1 MSTHDLVV
9 LALVLGAG
17 AFVEAVAGFGGTVL
31 ALSLGA
37 RWFGIEALLAWFLP
51 LNLGLSLALAT
62 RGRHAIA
69 WRALGTAI
77 LPMMLVGLAAGTALT
92 WIIDAD
98 RARAL
103 FAGLVIVVAVV
114 EIAAQVRARG
124 LAGAGDGSAMEPAA
138 GLPPLAQRGLLL
150 GAGVVHGLFAT
161 GGPLAVAVIAR
172 NLTSKTALRS
182 TLAVM
187 WFVLNV
193 IVLTRLTVR
202 GHVDGISLGG
212 SLRLVPAMLAG
223 MVLGELVHA
232 RVSERSFRGAVA
244 GLLLVTG
251 ALLLH
256 ASLAR

>member
-1 MSTHDLVV
+1 MSTDDL
-9 LALVLGAG
+9 LLLSLVLGAG

-51 LNLGLSLALAT
+51 LNLGLSVALAL
-62 RGRHAIA
+62 RGRRAIA
-69 WRALGTAI
+69 WRALGVAI
-77 LPMMLVGLAAGTALT
+77 LPMILAGLAAGTALA
-92 WIIDAD
+92 WVVDAE

-103 FAGLVIVVAVV
+103 FAGLVIVVALL
-114 EIAAQVRARG
+114 ELGAHVRARG
-124 LAGAGDGSAMEPAA
+124 AA
-138 GLPPLAQRGLLL
+138 AAPTSLPPAAQRGLLL

-172 NLTSKTALRS
+172 NLTSKAALRA

-187 WFVLNV
+187 WLVLNV
-193 IVLTRLTVR
+193 IVLSRLAVR
-202 GHVDGISLGG
+202 GHLHADSLTT
-212 SLRLVPAMLAG
+212 SLTLVPAMAVG
-223 MVLGELVHA
+223 MLLGDRVHA
-232 RVSERSFRGAVA
+232 RVSERAFRGAVA

-256 ASLAR
+256 AALA

>member
-1 MSTHDLVV
+1 MTTDDL
-9 LALVLGAG
+9 LLLSAVLGAG

-51 LNLGLSLALAT
+51 LNLGLSLTLAL
-62 RGRHAIA
+62 RGRRVIA
-69 WRALGTAI
+69 WRSLGTAI
-77 LPMMLVGLAAGTALT
+77 LPMMLLGLAGGTALA
-92 WIIDAD
+92 WVVEAD

-103 FAGLVIVVAVV
+103 FAGLVIVVAVL
-114 EIAAQVRARG
+114 EIAAQVRAARG
-124 LAGAGDGSAMEPAA
+124 AALTA

-172 NLTSKTALRS
+172 MLPSKTILRS

-193 IVLTRLTVR
+193 IVLSRLAVR
-202 GHVDGISLGG
+202 GHVDETSLGG
-212 SLRLVPAMLAG
+212 SLRLIPAMVAG
-223 MVLGELVHA
+223 LVLGELVHV
-232 RVSERSFRGAVA
+232 RVSERAFRAAVA

-251 ALLLH
+251 TLLLH
-256 ASLAR
+256 ASLTR

>member
-1 MSTHDLVV
+1 MTTDDLLLLSAVI
-9 LALVLGAG
+9 GAG

-51 LNLGLSLALAT
+51 LNLGLSVSLAL
-62 RGRHAIA
+62 RGRTAVA

-77 LPMMLVGLAAGTALT
+77 LPMMFLGLAGGTALA
-92 WIIDAD
+92 WVIEAD

-103 FAGLVIVVAVV
+103 FAGLVIVVAVL
-114 EIAAQVRARG
+114 EILAQVRAARG
-124 LAGAGDGSAMEPAA
+124 TTLAG
-138 GLPPLAQRGLLL
+138 GLPPMAQRGLLL

-172 NLTSKTALRS
+172 MLPSKATLRA

-187 WFVLNV
+187 WFALNV
-193 IVLTRLTVR
+193 IVLTRLAVR
-202 GHVDGISLGG
+202 GHVDEASLGT
-212 SLRLVPAMLAG
+212 SLRLAPAMVCGL
-223 MVLGELVHA
+223 VLGELVHVRA
-232 RVSERSFRGAVA
+232 SERVFRGAVA

-256 ASLAR
+256 ASLTR

>member
-1 MSTHDLVV
+1 VSNDDL
-9 LALVLGAG
+9 LLLSLVLGAG

-37 RWFGIEALLAWFLP
+37 RWFGIEELLAWFLP
-51 LNLGLSLALAT
+51 LNLGLSLTLAL
-62 RGRHAIA
+62 RGRRVIA

-77 LPMMLVGLAAGTALT
+77 LPMILVGLAGGTALA
-92 WIIDAD
+92 WVIAAD
-98 RARAL
+98 GARAV
-103 FAGLVIVVAVV
+103 FAGLVIVVAGL
-114 EIAAQVRARG
+114 EIVAQVRARH
-124 LAGAGDGSAMEPAA
+124 GATLTTGMPVM
-138 GLPPLAQRGLLL
+138 AQRGLLL

-172 NLTSKTALRS
+172 MLPAKTTLRS

-193 IVLTRLTVR
+193 IVLTRLAVR
-202 GHVDGISLGG
+202 GHVDATSLGG
-212 SLRLVPAMLAG
+212 SLRLVPAMAIG
-223 MVLGELVHA
+223 MLLGELVHV
-232 RVSERSFRGAVA
+232 RVSERAFRAAVA

-256 ASLAR
+256 ASLTR